1 MEGNIIEKGIIKQI
15 YLENFVTYN
24 QVIIK
29 PGRNLNLIIGPNGTG
44 KSTIVCAIVLGL
56 GGKPNIIG
64 RALYVKDYVKNGCD
78 EAKIEI
84 QLKENCTKFVTIT
97 RIFNT
102 SGKTFWLLDGQSS
115 NYADILEITRS
126 FNIQVDNLCQFL
138 PQDKVHDF
146 SKMNAQELLENTE
159 RSVGDPILLEYHM
172 KLKEYRSELKEL
184 ESKIL
189 TKQRIL
195 ETKSQKYE
203 HLKGI
208 VSTIKEKKAIK
219 NKIIT
224 LKQKKAWMLYDQKR
238 KRLVEAKKNR
248 DLAENK
254 VKSLEAKLMPLKNM
268 IQKIQSDI
276 NMQQNIIND
285 YNKNKII
292 EKSSKANEVMTN
304 ILKVENEIKESENE
318 CSSRIQAEQNRNQDI
333 NLAQQQKNK
342 LDNDL
347 SLMIKDI
354 GSEESLEI
362 KQREI
367 LACLEKQ
374 KDVNIKL
381 ANQMTTCKHEY
392 ERIEREIRTL
402 TEEQKSIKIE
412 AKRLE
417 LLRQRSPDSY
427 KGVLWLRENQD
438 KFWGKIYEPMLTLI
452 NVKDITYSKYLER
465 IISLRDLLAF
475 ACENKEDMNLLT
487 KCLRDQQNL
496 QVNIVHADPE
506 KKIYLNPNI
515 PLKNI
520 RRFGFKH
527 YLASLFDAPP
537 AIMKY
542 LVSSY
547 NLNNIP
553 IGSCAV
559 EENVEHIPHS
569 LTCYFSQDHIYSV
582 NMSKYTGQ
590 KSIKKIQISGNGIL
604 SIVLDTNKLQQME
617 NRLKDLKE
625 KKEEILSKIKEMD
638 EVLII
643 ETKKLDKY
651 REDRTKYQQNIQQ
664 IQVLKNRISIVSKK
678 IENLENERT
687 SKEDIIATYNKH
699 IQEIVNKQFD
709 KYKEYNLLLGDCLKY
724 LTIIEQAK
732 LTLHLYKQILLH
744 TENDSHDLKQEL
756 ESADKTF
763 KELEL
768 EYKPLKQ
775 EAIKAFNEAKDL
787 TNGISPQDEA
797 FKLINQAFS
806 KLPLTIEEID
816 KEIAVAQTKVFCMKQ
831 SLDAEVIFREF
842 EELEAVINDLQE
854 ATEREKLRLE
864 SITKDVIILRE
875 KWLPPLKKLIEH
887 INMNFSSYFSE
898 MKCAGEVTL
907 SHGDNMMD
915 FDQYGLKIRV
925 KFRDTD
931 ELQELTRHHQSGGE
945 RSLTTAIY
953 MISLQEL
960 SRVPFRC
967 VDEINQGMDAIN
979 ERKVFELLVKITG
992 RPGSS
997 QYFLLTPKLLPDLSY
1012 FQTVTVHCVFNGP
1025 FMISNS
1031 EFDVEKYYR
1040 DMAQRRLNYN

>member
-1 MEGNIIEKGIIKQI
+1 MADNIIEKGIITRI

-24 QVIIK
+24 QVVIK

-64 RALYVKDYVKNGCD
+64 RAVHVKDYVKSGCN

-84 QLKENCTKFVTIT
+84 QLKESHSKFVTIT
-97 RIFNT
+97 RTFNV
-102 SGKTFWLLDGQSS
+102 SGKTCWFLNGQPT
-115 NYADILEITRS
+115 NYAAIQELTNS
-126 FNIQVDNLCQFL
+126 FNIQMDNLCQFL

-172 KLKEYRSELKEL
+172 KLKDCRAEIKNI
-184 ESKIL
+184 ESKVVS
-189 TKQRIL
+189 KQRLL
-195 ETKSQKYE
+195 ETKTQKYE

-219 NKIIT
+219 KKILT
-224 LKQKKAWMLYDQKR
+224 LKQKKTWMLYDQKR
-238 KRLVEAKKNR
+238 KQLVEAKNER

-254 VKSLEAKLMPLKNM
+254 VKSLQAKLMPINNM
-268 IQKIQSDI
+268 IKKTQSEI
-276 NMQQNIIND
+276 NNQQSIIND

-292 EKSSKANEVMTN
+292 AKSSEANEVMNN
-304 ILKVENEIKESENE
+304 ILQVENEIKEAEEE
-318 CSSRIQAEQNRNQDI
+318 CSRRIQAEQNRDQDI
-333 NLAQQQKNK
+333 NLVQQQKSK
-342 LDNDL
+342 LVNDL

-367 LACLEKQ
+367 SVCLEKQ
-374 KDVNIKL
+374 KRVNISL
-381 ANQMTTCKHEY
+381 TNEITTYKQEH
-392 ERIEREIRTL
+392 ERIEREIRAV
-402 TEEQKSIKIE
+402 TEEQKSINIQ

-417 LLRQRSPDSY
+417 ILRQRSPDSY

-438 KFWGKIYEPMLTLI
+438 KFRGKIYEPMLTLI

-465 IISLRDLLAF
+465 IIALRDLIAF
-475 ACENKEDMNLLT
+475 ACENKDDMNLLT
-487 KCLRDQQNL
+487 RYLREQQKL
-496 QVNIVHADPE
+496 QVNIVHVNPE
-506 KKIYLNPNI
+506 KRIYLNPNI
-515 PLKNI
+515 PLQNI
-520 RRFGFKH
+520 RRFGFEH
-527 YLASLFDAPP
+527 YLASLFDAPS

-542 LVSSY
+542 LIPSY

-553 IGSCAV
+553 IGSRAV

-569 LTCYFSQDHIYSV
+569 LTCYFSHDHIYSV

-617 NRLKDLKE
+617 KRLKMLIE
-625 KKEEILSKIKEMD
+625 KKEEILSRINE
-638 EVLII
+638 IN
-643 ETKKLDKY
+643 ETLTTENKKLDKY
-651 REDRTKYQQNIQQ
+651 REDRTKYQQTMQQ
-664 IQVLKNRISIVSKK
+664 IQTLRNRISIVSQK
-678 IENLENERT
+678 IEKLENERT

-699 IQEIVNKQFD
+699 IQDIVKKQLD
-709 KYKEYNLLLGDCLKY
+709 KYKEYNSLLEDRWKY
-724 LTIIEQAK
+724 ERIIEQAK
-732 LTLHLYKQILLH
+732 LALHLYKMSLLNQ
-744 TENDSHDLKQEL
+744 ENDIQDLKQEL
-756 ESADKTF
+756 LEADKTF

-768 EYKPLKQ
+768 QYRPLKQ
-775 EAIKAFNEAKDL
+775 EAIKVFNEAKEL
-787 TNGISPQDEA
+787 TNGLSPQDEK
-797 FKLINQAFS
+797 FKPINQIFS

-831 SLDAEVIFREF
+831 NVDAENIFREF
-842 EELEAVINDLQE
+842 EELEADIHNLQE
-854 ATEREKLRLE
+854 STEREKLQVE
-864 SITKDVIILRE
+864 TITQNINKLRE
-875 KWLPPLKKLIEH
+875 KWLPPLEKLVEH

-898 MKCAGEVTL
+898 MKCAGEVAL
-907 SHGDNMMD
+907 SHGDNVMD

-960 SRVPFRC
+960 ARVPFRC

-979 ERKVFELLVKITG
+979 ERRVFELLVKITG

-997 QYFLLTPKLLPDLSY
+997 QYFLLTPKLLPNLSY
-1012 FQTVTVHCVFNGP
+1012 FETVTVHCVFNGP
-1025 FMISNS
+1025 FMISSS
-1031 EFDVEKYYR
+1031 EFDVEQYYR
-1040 DMAQRRLNYN
+1040 DIAQNVG